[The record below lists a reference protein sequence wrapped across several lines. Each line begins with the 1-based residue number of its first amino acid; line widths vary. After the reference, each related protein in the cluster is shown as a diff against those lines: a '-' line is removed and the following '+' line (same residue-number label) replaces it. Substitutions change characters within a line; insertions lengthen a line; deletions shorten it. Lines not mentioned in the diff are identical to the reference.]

1 MRFHSRFVS
10 LMLVMMVVAA
20 LFALTAC
27 QPVRSPTDLT
37 PAPVDAPILSVEE
50 QAIADAAIQ
59 FVAGQ
64 LGIESEA
71 LHIQSVEAVQWPDAS
86 LGCPQPD
93 MVYAAVITPG
103 YLVIVERAG
112 ELYAVHTDSSIDG
125 VKIICAQE

>member
-1 MRFHSRFVS
+1 MHFHSRFVS
-10 LMLVMMVVAA
+10 LMATKMVVAA
-20 LFALTAC
+20 LLALTAC
-27 QPVRSPTDLT
+27 QPVRSPVGLT
-37 PAPVDAPILSVEE
+37 PAPVDAPLLSIEQ
-50 QAIADAAIQ
+50 QAIADAALQ

-64 LGIESEA
+64 LGIEREA

-103 YLVIVERAG
+103 YLVMVERAG

-125 VKIICAQE
+125 VKIICTQE